1 MREPR
6 NIQRFLS
13 KIFEGIDN
21 LSFQANGEVTAM
33 HSKEGE
39 TVKLVETIMA
49 IESAESW
56 LRNLEGAMKKTI
68 KAVVHQTLQDKFK
81 NKQYQEWVK
90 MWPGQIILL
99 VTSILFTKD
108 MTELMKKN
116 DISRIQDI
124 HKEIVDEIDVLTS
137 MVRSKITDVHRTTM
151 SSLITT
157 RVHDRDQIDIM
168 MKESNKSKTPQS
180 DFVWQMY
187 MKFHY
192 KVQEEPSSKLIQQVK
207 LSKSEEVPGEGDH
220 EESKSELEKE
230 NLEKEYLIKIERE
243 TLMLSD
249 ITVSLLNAERNYG
262 YEYLGNTPRLV
273 ITPLTDRCHRS
284 LFMALH
290 YGYGGSP
297 EGPVGTGK
305 TETTKDLAKC
315 LAKHCFVFNCSSTLN
330 FAAMTKFFKG
340 LATSGAWSCFDEF
353 NRISLIVLSVISQI
367 IIVIQGAIRESTKEF
382 MIEETKINFNNE

>member
-33 HSKEGE
+33 HSIEGE
-39 TVKLVETIMA
+39 NVKLIQTIMA
-49 IESAESW
+49 NDSAESW
-56 LRNLEGAMKKTI
+56 LKNLEGAMKKTI
-68 KAVVHQTLQDKFK
+68 KAIVYDTLQDKFK
-81 NKQYQEWVK
+81 NKQYQDWVK
-90 MWPGQIILL
+90 MWPGQIILV

-108 MTELMKKN
+108 MSEVMENNNISKIK
-116 DISRIQDI
+116 DIY
-124 HKEIVDEIDVLTS
+124 KEIVDEIDVLTT

-151 SSLITT
+151 SSLITS
-157 RVHDRDQIDIM
+157 RVHDRDQVAQM
-168 MKESNKSKTPQS
+168 MKECKQS
-180 DFVWQMY
+180 QDPKADFIWQML

-192 KVQEEPSSKLIQQVK
+192 DTEARPGRTKKKIAEHDEPVDQAN
-207 LSKSEEVPGEGDH
+207 GE
-220 EESKSELEKE
+220 EKE
-230 NLEKEYLIKIERE
+230 DYVINLEHDDYMTSHIR
-243 TLMLSD
+243 
-249 ITVSLLNAERNYG
+249 VSLLNADRNYG

-284 LFMALH
+284 LFMSLH

-305 TETTKDLAKC
+305 TETTKDLAKL
-315 LAKHCFVFNCSSTLN
+315 LAKQCFVFNCSGTLN
-330 FAAMTKFFKG
+330 FSSMTKFFKG

-353 NRISLIVLSVISQI
+353 NRISISVLSVIAQTVI
-367 IIVIQGAIRESTKEF
+367 IIQGAIRENLKNF
-382 MIEETKINFNNE
+382 MIEETNINFNNE